1 MDLLSVIVPCCNE
14 EESLPLFYREVC
26 RALNGVGHMD
36 YELLFI
42 DDGSRDGTLPLL
54 KAFARA
60 DERCKY
66 LSFSRNFGKEAA
78 MYAGLKAAR
87 GDYTVVMDA
96 DLQHP
101 PALLPRM
108 YQILKSGAADCACAV
123 RVDRSGEKKIRSFL
137 SRQFYRVVNRLSSCP
152 MADGAGDFRMMSRRM
167 TDALLSFGEYN
178 RFSKGLYS
186 LVGYR
191 TEWVPY
197 HNAPRVAGKTKWSM
211 LRLMKYA
218 VEGIVSFSAAP
229 LLLPFFLGIV
239 FSGASVV
246 AALVLIVKSLRGGA
260 VGGLP
265 VLVCVFLFVEGLQ
278 MIFLGVFGRY
288 LFSMH
293 LELKHRPIFIVK
305 ETNLDQVREKAVVSI
320 PS

>member
-1 MDLLSVIVPCCNE
+1 MDLLSVIVPCYNE

-26 RALNGVGHMD
+26 RTLNGIEHTN

-42 DDGSRDGTLPLL
+42 DDGSGDGTLRML
-54 KAFARA
+54 KAFSQA
-60 DERCKY
+60 DKRCKY

-87 GDYTVVMDA
+87 GDYMVVMDA

-108 YQILKSGAADCACAV
+108 YQIIRNSTADCACAV

-137 SRQFYRVVNRLSSCP
+137 SRRFYRVINRLSSCS

-186 LVGYR
+186 LVGYE

-211 LRLMKYA
+211 IKLMKYA
-218 VEGIVSFSAAP
+218 MDGIVSFSATP
-229 LLLPFFLGIV
+229 LLLPFFIGIA
-239 FSGASVV
+239 FSGASVIT
-246 AALVLIVKSLRGGA
+246 AAALIVKALLGGA
-260 VGGLP
+260 VSGLP
-265 VLVCVFLFVEGLQ
+265 ILVCVFLFAEGLQ
-278 MIFLGVFGRY
+278 MIFLGILGRY

-293 LELKHRPIFIVK
+293 LEIKHRPIYIVK
-305 ETNLDQVREKAVVSI
+305 ETNLNQVREKAG
-320 PS
+320 